1 MMKVIVPQII
11 LTAVGFST
19 FWLSPSCGE
28 RLGLAVTV
36 PLAVAVYDL
45 LTFSQLPVSNHVT
58 LVSALGMTAFLF
70 CMVRA
75 QASPVLCCAVLRYAL
90 LSCPQPKSHT

>member
-1 MMKVIVPQII
+1 MKVILPQII

-70 CMVRA
+70 CMVRCCVLLRCA
-75 QASPVLCCAVLRYAL
+75 ALCCVRGRAP
-90 LSCPQPKSHT
+90 SPQHTCA